1 MQASLSD
8 ASMASRARLDNVKRL
23 FAAAKADDV
32 SSFAGAMDAGDFDV
46 DARLFMSVGPGRY
59 SIPLRQRRGTATCL
73 HVASSAG
80 CRRVVAWLLSAGA
93 RPRLKDGHN
102 NSALAVAANDAIV
115 SMLTSAPKDGAIP
128 TTSSVGGQALKSRRQ
143 PGRGTPTADTGRGSP
158 GKRRSGLTTVR
169 NGDGAVGVVEEGS
182 ANGSGGAPAA
192 SPEATDAMLRR
203 REAWLQQRRK
213 QVRGC
218 ASCMHFL
225 ASC

>member
-1 MQASLSD
+1 MVNVQILHHGSSGHADSIAESDCVADRSSFAAARTMQASLSD

-93 RPRLKDGHN
+93 RPRPEPVPVHRFVI
-102 NSALAVAANDAIV
+102 SA
-115 SMLTSAPKDGAIP
+115 S
-128 TTSSVGGQALKSRRQ
+128 GQAMCTYICLKERLF
-143 PGRGTPTADTGRGSP
+143 P
-158 GKRRSGLTTVR
+158 
-169 NGDGAVGVVEEGS
+169 
-182 ANGSGGAPAA
+182 
-192 SPEATDAMLRR
+192 
-203 REAWLQQRRK
+203 W
-213 QVRGC
+213 
-218 ASCMHFL
+218 
-225 ASC
+225 